1 MKSIKQ
7 GNIKKRPYHFF
18 NDMINNKNFYPDKML
33 MLLFTTLDI
42 SQ

>member
-18 NDMINNKNFYPDKML
+18 NDMINIKNIDPKKVL